1 MRAISP
7 VLRHDS
13 CGAFGNYVSSMEEGD
28 ADGVAASVPGIMKS
42 KSFNSKTLNRTIT
55 SPSPT
60 LVRLKPCRN
69 SWSGLF
75 LFFSLSVSSNMHICR
90 DLQLGKVAVNMGKLH
105 ISKRQSILV
114 LCGVLC
120 ADFERICAFQ
130 ASRTWRA
137 NLKLI
142 YICMYYIYVL
152 YHT

>member
-1 MRAISP
+1 MRSISP
-7 VLRHDS
+7 MLRHDS
-13 CGAFGNYVSSMEEGD
+13 SGVFGNNVGSMEEGD
-28 ADGVAASVPGIMKS
+28 VDGVAASVPGFMKS

-55 SPSPT
+55 SNI
-60 LVRLKPCRN
+60 VRLKPCRN

-114 LCGVLC
+114 LCGVFC

-130 ASRTWRA
+130 ASRMWRA

-142 YICMYYIYVL
+142 YIYMYYIYVL